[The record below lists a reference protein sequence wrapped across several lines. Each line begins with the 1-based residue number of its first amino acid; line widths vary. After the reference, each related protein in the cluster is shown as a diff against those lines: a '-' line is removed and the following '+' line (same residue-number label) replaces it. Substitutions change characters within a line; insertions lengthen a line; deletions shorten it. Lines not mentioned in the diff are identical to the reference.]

1 MRDYFSPLLAICVG
15 SSSTW
20 GGFCYAARPLFAGR
34 NELRCGAAVETGWEN
49 EIELTRGNA
58 GPIVEVTDLDYAI
71 GGRSVFH
78 GLSLAAERG
87 LITAIMGPSGTGK
100 TTLLRLLMG
109 AIHPQRGQV
118 KFFGQDVNALSRTE
132 LFRMRRRVG
141 MLFQNGALLTDMSV
155 FENVAF
161 PLREHCKLPESL
173 LRRLVL
179 MKLHAVGLRGA
190 AELMPASLSG
200 GMARRVALA
209 RAIVMDPEVLIYD
222 EPFVG
227 LDPISMGVIVRLIA
241 TLNKSL
247 GITSIVVTHDV
258 QEINA
263 IAHQSYLLSEGRV
276 VAAGSPQRLKDEAA
290 PVVTQFMQGLAD
302 GPVPF
307 HYPAPDYRQQLLT
320 TEQW

>member
-1 MRDYFSPLLAICVG
+1 M
-15 SSSTW
+15 
-20 GGFCYAARPLFAGR
+20 
-34 NELRCGAAVETGWEN
+34 GAQD
-49 EIELTRGNA
+49 IDTRQSDNA
-58 GPIVEVTDLDYAI
+58 PIVEVAGLDYEI
-71 GGRSVFH
+71 DGRSIFH
-78 GLSLAAERG
+78 GLTLSAERG
-87 LITAIMGPSGTGK
+87 RITAIMGPSGTGK

-118 KFFGQDVNALSRTE
+118 RFFDQDVNALTREE
-132 LFRMRRRVG
+132 LYRMRRRVG

-161 PLREHCKLPESL
+161 PLREHCDLPEPL

-179 MKLHAVGLRGA
+179 MKLQAVGLRGA
-190 AELMPASLSG
+190 ADLMPASLSG

-241 TLNKSL
+241 TLNQSL
-247 GITSIVVTHDV
+247 GITSLVVTHDV

-307 HYPAPDYRQQLLT
+307 HYPAPDYRQQLLG
-320 TEQW
+320 ERA